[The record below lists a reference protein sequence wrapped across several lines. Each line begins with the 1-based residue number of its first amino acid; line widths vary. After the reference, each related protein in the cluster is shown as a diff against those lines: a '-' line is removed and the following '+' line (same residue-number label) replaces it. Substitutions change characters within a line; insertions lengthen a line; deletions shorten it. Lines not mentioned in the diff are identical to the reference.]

1 MLFHVS
7 ASYLY
12 KEEGQTFERSLSIV
26 YECESN
32 YAAIVAGIRW
42 GLNRGEANGF
52 GKPVC
57 IKVHHYEIG
66 RPEPSGYIKTGI
78 ASIFDLLEW
87 KYDTSPLSIEQL
99 LDQHEFYLTKEG
111 SNGMGLQPECQ

>member
-1 MLFHVS
+1 MLFYVS

-12 KEEGQTFERSLSIV
+12 KDEGQTFERSLSIV
-26 YECESN
+26 YECDEPRE
-32 YAAIVAGIRW
+32 AIVAGIKW
-42 GLNRGEANGF
+42 GLNRGVANEF

-57 IKVHHYEIG
+57 IKIHHYQIG

-78 ASIFDLLEW
+78 ADICGLLEW

-99 LDQHEFYLTKEG
+99 LDQHEMYLTTLTKEG
-111 SNGMGLQPECQ
+111 